1 MNIEE
6 TFLKG
11 CFIIKPLLIRDSR
24 GYFHESYHK
33 QKFLEQTGKEVD
45 FVQDNESLS
54 KYGVVRGLHMQIGQY
69 AQAKLVRVISGK
81 ILDVAVD
88 VRENS
93 PTYGKCFS
101 IEISDENKL
110 QLFIPEGFLHG
121 FSVLSEHA
129 TVFYKCNNFYDKA
142 SERGVNPLD
151 TNLNIDW
158 KIPVEEMTI
167 SDKDKTSV
175 MLKDL
180 VF

>member
-24 GYFHESYHK
+24 GYFYESYHK
-33 QKFLEQTGKEVD
+33 QKFFEQTGKEID

>member
-24 GYFHESYHK
+24 GYFYESYHK

-129 TVFYKCNNFYDKA
+129 TVFYKCNNFYDKV

>member
-24 GYFHESYHK
+24 GYFYESYHK
-33 QKFLEQTGKEVD
+33 QKFFEQTGKEID

-151 TNLNIDW
+151 TDLNIDW